1 MLIAI
6 REKFSGVVVK
16 LIFFVIVLSF
26 VLWGIGDIFRG
37 QGSGNVVAKVGGK
50 SISRTAF
57 DRNVQRQSQQY
68 REYLGEA
75 FNDSMRQNIEAQV
88 LQSMIND
95 TLLDLETQRLGL
107 SVSDKAIADAIRKNP
122 AFQNEAGAFDKDRYQ
137 NILQS
142 SGIIE
147 KDYVESLRREMASA
161 MLIKTL
167 TSNPAV
173 PTPMADM
180 AYRFSHEKRNADV
193 LRIPLNANAPVADP
207 DAATLAAFHEKVAE
221 QFQIPEYR
229 VVSYL
234 VLGPEAV
241 ATNISVD
248 DAALKQAYDENA
260 SEFTVPEK
268 RTVSQIVL
276 GEQAQADAVAA
287 ALKAGKSVKDIP
299 EAKGGFQAL
308 GDVAKGD
315 LPAGAGD
322 AVFALEKG
330 AYSAPVKTDFGYHVF
345 QVTGITPEKAQ
356 SFEEVKEKLRQRL
369 VDKQSEEALYALTTQ
384 MEDELGAGS
393 TLEEIAKSLSLP
405 LGQAGPLSEAGLD
418 PAGKEVKGLPP
429 FTTFVRLLF
438 STDEGDVSQLTEGA
452 DNHYFVLRV
461 DNVTP
466 GRQQTLDEVKD
477 QVAKR
482 WKDEQRHDALM
493 KRADTLAEEASKGTS
508 LETLAGREGL
518 SISRVQAFDRNG
530 KGAGD
535 KDLLAPR
542 FAGMLFRL
550 KPGAASEAFADADGS
565 YAIGVVRDAVVPD
578 PTKDTQG
585 MAAAVS
591 GLEQEYYYELMAQY
605 ANYLQSRYSVKSY
618 YAPTP
623 AAPQ

>member
-1 MLIAI
+1 M
-6 REKFSGVVVK
+6 K
-16 LIFFVIVLSF
+16 LIFLVIVLSF

-50 SISRTAF
+50 SISRALF

-75 FNDSMRQNIEAQV
+75 FNDSMRQNVEAQV

-122 AFQNEAGAFDKDRYQ
+122 AFQSEAGAFDKARYQ
-137 NILQS
+137 NVLQS

-147 KDYVESLRREMASA
+147 RDYVESLRREMASA
-161 MLIKTL
+161 ILIKTL

-173 PTPMADM
+173 PSPMADM

-193 LRIPLNANAPVADP
+193 LRIPFNANAPVADP
-207 DAATLAAFHEKVAE
+207 DAATIAAFHEKVAE

-229 VVSYL
+229 AISYI

-241 ATNISVD
+241 AKNVSVD
-248 DAALKQAYDENA
+248 DAALRQAYEENA
-260 SEFTVPEK
+260 SEFAVPEK
-268 RTVSQIVL
+268 RAVSQIVL
-276 GEQAQADAVAA
+276 PDQAQADALYT
-287 ALKAGKSVKDIP
+287 ALKAGKAVKDIP
-299 EAKGGFQAL
+299 EAKTGFQAL

-345 QVTGITPEKAQ
+345 QVTGVIPGKTPG
-356 SFEEVKEKLRQRL
+356 FDEVKEKLRQRL
-369 VDKQSEEALYALTTQ
+369 TDKQAEEALYALTTQ
-384 MEDELGAGS
+384 IEDELGAGS

-418 PAGKEVKGLPP
+418 PAGKKVEGLPP
-429 FTTFVRLLF
+429 FTTFVRLAF
-438 STDEGDVSQLTEGA
+438 STDAGDVSQLTEGG
-452 DNHYFVLRV
+452 DNHYFVVRA

-466 GRQQTLDEVKD
+466 SRQQTLDEVKD
-477 QVAKR
+477 QVVKR
-482 WKDEQRHDALM
+482 WKDEQRHEALA
-493 KRADTLAEEASKGTS
+493 KRADALAAEARKGTS
-508 LETLAGREGL
+508 LETLASREGL

-550 KPGAASEAFADADGS
+550 RPGAASEAFADADGS

-578 PTKDTQG
+578 PAKDAQG
-585 MAAAVS
+585 REAAVS
-591 GLEQEYYYELMAQY
+591 ALEQEYYYELMSQY

-618 YAPTP
+618 YTPTP